1 MGGGPGGGGKGGGEG
16 GVVARGSDGWWA
28 AEGWVAEGSAAPARV
43 GGGGGLGGEC
53 EGRNGE
59 GGGGE
64 GRWRRER
71 RRAAAAEGGGG
82 CEVEMARAAAARAAA
97 VRVGG
102 RAGRGGE
109 GGRRRGAVAAR
120 VAEGWAAEAATAG
133 TSTSRVDDGN
143 SGRPRAGHGAG
154 RRLASQSGPPRLSCD
169 PWAPHPRPEARPTRR
184 RCGCAPAPSGGAP
197 QGHHLVRV
205 RGVVA
210 LNIRGPTMARE
221 WPCSH
226 PQSSGPAPRWPVT
239 GHIMHCLKSRQDD
252 SARGTRPGDGGGWVV
267 GCQPCSQHGRSP
279 TAWDEVLGPSV
290 GPVPQAR
297 LAHRASKSVVL
308 AKCCGIF
315 RETTANFSSS
325 GRATREPGGLGRRPT
340 TRTRRRTPE
349 DHATLPRRSTRA
361 QTALPRRSRLVWRSA
376 RLNQKCT
383 TR

>member
-1 MGGGPGGGGKGGGEG
+1 MGIQAALGQVTALVGGWRRNQARRDSAVTRGHL
-16 GVVARGSDGWWA
+16 ARGRKRDPLGDD
-28 AEGWVAEGSAAPARV
+28 V
-43 GGGGGLGGEC
+43 GAHLH
-53 EGRNGE
+53 
-59 GGGGE
+59 
-64 GRWRRER
+64 
-71 RRAAAAEGGGG
+71 RAAAHLKATTSFGFGG
-82 CEVEMARAAAARAAA
+82 
-97 VRVGG
+97 
-102 RAGRGGE
+102 
-109 GGRRRGAVAAR
+109 
-120 VAEGWAAEAATAG
+120 WW
-133 TSTSRVDDGN
+133 
-143 SGRPRAGHGAG
+143 
-154 RRLASQSGPPRLSCD
+154 LS
-169 PWAPHPRPEARPTRR
+169 
-184 RCGCAPAPSGGAP
+184 
-197 QGHHLVRV
+197 
-205 RGVVA
+205 
-210 LNIRGPTMARE
+210 NIRGPTMARE